1 MARTSMKPFLAAALL
16 ALASRAAGADA
27 AALPTSP
34 ELPASLTLADA
45 LRVARDRAPERA
57 MAEAAVATARAQVR
71 TAGALPNPAASF
83 MAGWTSQ
90 CDQPGCNHPSYL
102 AGLGDQGAVATLV
115 TGQRGLAL
123 DAADQGLKGAEA
135 TRQDAFRNLDFQV
148 KQQFVNTAVGARA
161 LRFAVDQAALARETV
176 ALARKRYEAGAISD
190 ADVARLEVLQMQME
204 QLSDRAE
211 QAYEQARALLA
222 QLLGVR
228 QGPPAFTVEAG
239 VTSTALTPPQLAG
252 ATLATL
258 GEEARSRRPDL
269 AAARAQLEQARFQA
283 SLARRQV
290 IPQFQLQAQY
300 QQQGTPAGGWFT
312 PPTASVGLS
321 IPLPIFYQ
329 QQGQIGQAD
338 AGVLS
343 AEAAVAKLEA
353 QVLADVTTAFAALQ
367 TTQRSAQR
375 SEQKLLARSRD
386 ARSLVQI
393 QYDRGAASLLDYL
406 DAQRTHLMNEIDYLT
421 SLAAFWT
428 AVFQLEQSVG
438 TSYLP

>member
-1 MARTSMKPFLAAALL
+1 MSTKSVRHLLAAALL
-16 ALASRAAGADA
+16 ALSARASGADA
-27 AALPTSP
+27 PPVPASP
-34 ELPASLTLADA
+34 ELPSVLTLSDA
-45 LRVARDRAPERA
+45 LRIARERAPERTV
-57 MAEAAVATARAQVR
+57 AEAAVRTARAQVQA
-71 TAGALPNPAASF
+71 AGALPNPSASF
-83 MAGWTSQ
+83 MVGWSSQ
-90 CDQPGCNHPSYL
+90 CDQPGCTQPSFV
-102 AGLGDQGAVATLV
+102 AGLGDQGAVAFLV

-123 DAADQGLKGAEA
+123 DAAGQGLRGAEA
-135 TRQDAFRNLDFQV
+135 TRQDSVRNLDFQV
-148 KQQFVNTAVGARA
+148 KQQFVNTAVGHRA
-161 LRFAVDQAALARETV
+161 LVFARDQVKLSQETV
-176 ALARKRYEAGAISD
+176 ALARKRFEAGAISD

-211 QAYEQARALLA
+211 QGYEQARALLA

-228 QGPPAFTVEAG
+228 HGAPAFAVDPG
-239 VTSTALTPPQLAG
+239 VTATAIPPPQLVG
-252 ATLATL
+252 ATLAAL
-258 GEEARSRRPDL
+258 GEEARSLRPDL

-300 QQQGTPAGGWFT
+300 QQQGSPGGGWFT

-321 IPLPIFYQ
+321 VPIPVLYQ

-343 AEAAVAKLEA
+343 AEASVAKLEA
-353 QVLADVTTAFAALQ
+353 QVLADVTTAFATLQ
-367 TTQRSAQR
+367 TSQRSAQR

-393 QYDRGAASLLDYL
+393 QYNRGAASLLDYL